1 MALVFGVLG
10 PSPFVFG
17 EARRVFVLG
26 SIGLGAVALTQFGMK
41 PYPRRPRANTPSGPE
56 ADKVDIVL
64 GTLPP
69 EERPA

>member
-1 MALVFGVLG
+1 MLV
-10 PSPFVFG
+10 
-17 EARRVFVLG
+17 